1 MGQGEKEKNGGT
13 RTIRHISNKKCR
25 YTYTCHLMYTATAKV
40 QTDNVMKNSRVSG
53 QLALNG
59 VLVR

>member
-1 MGQGEKEKNGGT
+1 MGWGG
-13 RTIRHISNKKCR
+13 KKKKWG
-25 YTYTCHLMYTATAKV
+25 YPYHPGYFKQKMSLHVHLAPDVHRKV
-40 QTDNVMKNSRVSG
+40 QNDNVMKNSRVSG